1 VTGLPQVIKDGPIQQ
16 NFEKVASELGLKL
29 PLASV
34 STFMRTVLDDA
45 DAATARGTLGTDAAG
60 AQRPPSG
67 PETTLKVIR
76 GTVNTAGSGTI
87 VQGSGFTITR
97 NGTGDITVTFSTAFA
112 SAPSGGLGTN
122 ADQILYMAMPS
133 TTSFRVRTANLV
145 AGAFVAADTQFTFEM
160 WGPA

>member
-1 VTGLPQVIKDGPIQQ
+1 MTGLPQVIKDGPIQQ

-60 AQRPPSG
+60 AQRPPQG

-76 GTVNTAGSGTI
+76 GTVNTAGAGSI
-87 VQGSGFTITR
+87 VSGSGFTITR
-97 NGTGDITVTFSTAFA
+97 HSTGNLTVTFTTAFA

-122 ADQILYMAMPS
+122 ADAVSYVTMPS
-133 TTSFRVRTANLV
+133 TTAFRVLLRNEA
-145 AGAFVAADTQFTFEM
+145 AGVLGAVDAQFTFEM